1 MNSKKLWCICGIT
14 GMIAA
19 TVLLMGCSKPA
30 PSTTDT
36 PAQVSVLTLL
46 PASVTIAD
54 DLPGRVAAVRTAE
67 IRPQVGGIVQSR
79 LFEQGAEIRAGQA
92 LFQINTAPFQ
102 ADVDLAAAALQRAE
116 AAHARA
122 RVHASRLAPLLQTEA
137 VSRQVFDDA
146 VSQRDQAAAEVA
158 QARATLSR
166 RRLDLKFATVDAP
179 IAGRIDQAQ
188 VTEGALVT
196 PNDSNPMARIQ
207 QIDRVYVDVRQS
219 ASALEGLRDE
229 LSAKGTRST
238 SGAEGLPATLLRSS
252 GEPYPITG
260 RILFSGINVDAGTGD
275 VLLRILADNPQR
287 QLLPGMFVRARVPR
301 ATYPDALL
309 VPQQAVA
316 HADEKAQVWIVDGHN
331 KVHPVPVELGEL
343 FHGQYLIRQG
353 LAAGQR
359 VVVEGRERLSEGADV
374 AIRAWS
380 AAAPADASAR

>member
-14 GMIAA
+14 GMVTA
-19 TVLLMGCSKPA
+19 TVLLAACSKQVPLTAA
-30 PSTTDT
+30 P
-36 PAQVSVLTLL
+36 PAQASVLTLR
-46 PASVTIAD
+46 PAAVMIAD

-67 IRPQVGGIVQSR
+67 IRPQVGGIIQRR

-92 LFQINTAPFQ
+92 LFQINTAPLQ

-122 RVHASRLAPLLQTEA
+122 RVHASRLAPLLETEA
-137 VSRQVFDDA
+137 ISRQVFDDA
-146 VSQRDQAAAEVA
+146 ASQRDQAAAEVA

-166 RRLDLKFATVDAP
+166 RRLELKFATVDAP

-196 PNDSNPMARIQ
+196 PNDSSPMARIQ
-207 QIDRVYVDVRQS
+207 QIDRVYIDVRQS
-219 ASALEGLRDE
+219 ASALDGLRDE
-229 LSAKGTRST
+229 LSSKK
-238 SGAEGLPATLLRSS
+238 SGASGVEGLPATLLRTS
-252 GEPYPITG
+252 GEPYAMTG
-260 RILFSGINVDAGTGD
+260 RILFSGINVDAGTGE
-275 VLLRILADNPQR
+275 VLVRILADNPQR

-301 ATYPDALL
+301 VTYSDALL

-316 HADEKAQVWIVDGHN
+316 RADGKAQVWVVDGHN
-331 KVHPVPVELGEL
+331 KARSVHIELGEL
-343 FHGQYLIRQG
+343 FQGQYIIRRG

-359 VVVEGRERLSEGADV
+359 VVVEGRERLAEGADV

-380 AAAPADASAR
+380 PPASANLAVR